1 MGIYDDLANLEK
13 PTSPN
18 GGSSQS
24 PTTPVRKPKPKS
36 ASPTTDQPVN
46 QPINQ
51 STNQSTSQSTD
62 PLVEIESI
70 GPIVERPRAFYITQ
84 KLDQWLDEAV
94 RKLQATGLYKMDR
107 SVLINGLLHDPELFK
122 DQALNNLRKRFLAHL
137 TNKSLKKTQLT
148 EE

>member
-13 PTSPN
+13 PASPK
-18 GGSSQS
+18 GGRMPS
-24 PTTPVRKPKPKS
+24 PTPLARKPKSKS
-36 ASPTTDQPVN
+36 PSPTTDQPVN
-46 QPINQ
+46 QPTNQ
-51 STNQSTSQSTD
+51 STNQSTGQSTD

-122 DQALNNLRKRFLAHL
+122 DQALKELRKKFLAHL
-137 TNKSLKKTQLT
+137 TNKSLKRSQLT